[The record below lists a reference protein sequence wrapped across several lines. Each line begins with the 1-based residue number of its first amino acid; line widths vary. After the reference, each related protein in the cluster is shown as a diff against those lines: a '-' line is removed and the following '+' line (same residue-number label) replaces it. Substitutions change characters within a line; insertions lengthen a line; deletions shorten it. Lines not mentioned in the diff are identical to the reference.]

1 MIIDKGM
8 ARFRIFKNESLGN
21 SKTTRETKCESFHQR
36 HFQQPDLFSTIPLKL
51 FKLFEP
57 LSCQSADSRDEMN
70 KLLQDVKDIQDS
82 IDE

>member
-36 HFQQPDLFSTIPLKL
+36 HFQKPDLFSTITLKL
-51 FKLFEP
+51 FKLF
-57 LSCQSADSRDEMN
+57 
-70 KLLQDVKDIQDS
+70 
-82 IDE
+82 